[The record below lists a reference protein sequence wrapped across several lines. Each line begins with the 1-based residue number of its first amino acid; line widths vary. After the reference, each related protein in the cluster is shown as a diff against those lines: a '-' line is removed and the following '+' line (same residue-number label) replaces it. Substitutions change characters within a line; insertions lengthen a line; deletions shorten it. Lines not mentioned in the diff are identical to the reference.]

1 MPDPVDST
9 YADAAMITLTRTI
22 GLMFRSL
29 MKEGMSRKEALVI
42 VIAWMNSVIRDG
54 KE

>member
-1 MPDPVDST
+1 
-9 YADAAMITLTRTI
+9 MITLTRTI

-29 MKEGMSRKEALVI
+29 MKEGMNRKEALVV